1 MKIALCF
8 IIMTTTKNKL
18 LSYILG
24 AIICILGYVSC
35 GTKEIAI
42 MSPIMLLLIDWFFI
56 AQGDL
61 KKIKKFESACRPL
74 RSAASLPIP
83 DQSNPIQSNLIQ
95 PCLLYHRSI
104 RVIPGTRTK
113 KTVYVACCAWR
124 PRALRVPP

>member
-1 MKIALCF
+1 MKKNNN
-8 IIMTTTKNKL
+8 TKTIKNPK
-18 LSYILG
+18 
-24 AIICILGYVSC
+24 
-35 GTKEIAI
+35 KN
-42 MSPIMLLLIDWFFI
+42 FF
-56 AQGDL
+56 